1 MRPPAHPPGSS
12 AERPKQTYT
21 RRDMLVGAS
30 ALAVLVGVICGVSW
44 GGPHAIKP
52 AAKTVPAPV
61 PLALRASPTS
71 AQQEFVDRAVA
82 RYSFADPERVRV
94 LKIGND
100 VCGLLSTGSSVDDI
114 AATVTGTSSGLSP
127 ADATSLVNLAAQDLC
142 PGLVPLP
149 APTAP

>member
-1 MRPPAHPPGSS
+1 M
-12 AERPKQTYT
+12 
-21 RRDMLVGAS
+21 
-30 ALAVLVGVICGVSW
+30 
-44 GGPHAIKP
+44 
-52 AAKTVPAPV
+52 
-61 PLALRASPTS
+61 
-71 AQQEFVDRAVA
+71 DRAVA